1 VDHVEDAST
10 QVPMV
15 SRILQLLMVD
25 ILAVGVAMRRP
36 VPVPAPPAQAASSV
50 AASSVAASVGFEAGV

>member
-1 VDHVEDAST
+1 
-10 QVPMV
+10 MV

-36 VPVPAPPAQAASSV
+36 VPAALPVAASV
-50 AASSVAASVGFEAGV
+50 AASEGFKAGV